1 MAETLERV
9 RAELEPERV
18 LIGFAGGPWTVATYM
33 LEGRSSD
40 RSGPRSL
47 AYSDPA
53 RIQGLVDILA
63 EATARYLAMQARAGA
78 QVLKIFESWAEQ
90 LPEPLFERLVIR
102 PHAMIVRRL
111 RELGVDTPVIGFP
124 RGAGALVDVYAAKA
138 GTTAVALDV
147 QASAE
152 QGRRIQAS
160 KPIQGA
166 LDPLLL
172 RAGGPEL
179 EHRIDQMLN
188 DWGGG
193 PYIFNLGHGILP
205 DTPVE
210 HVERAVRRVTGG

>member
-1 MAETLERV
+1 
-9 RAELEPERV
+9 
-18 LIGFAGGPWTVATYM
+18 M

-40 RSGPRSL
+40 RSAARSL
-47 AYSDPA
+47 AYTDPA

-63 EATARYLAMQARAGA
+63 EATARYMAMQVQAGA
-78 QVLKIFESWAEQ
+78 QALKIFESWAEQ

-102 PHAMIVRRL
+102 PHATIVRRL
-111 RELGVDTPVIGFP
+111 REMGVDVPVIGFP
-124 RGAGALVDVYAAKA
+124 RGAGALVDVYASGA

-152 QGRRIQAS
+152 QGRRVQRL

-172 RAGGPEL
+172 RAGGPDL
-179 EHRIDQMLN
+179 ERRIDEMLTA
-188 DWGGG
+188 WGKG

-205 DTPVE
+205 DTPVD
-210 HVERAVRRVTGG
+210 HVGRAVKRVTEWKA